1 MPRAEFTPNASS
13 ASQQVRSR
21 SASNTS
27 PKRPDKPALASML
40 RATGAGA
47 RGNSADAL
55 KSQFQ
60 FLKDQEM
67 TIDPNDACIML
78 FKLGAQFV
86 SAIGALESDL
96 AESKAA
102 AAHAAREAASLRQDL
117 ISKENLLSAY
127 NKLDFIKSSMSVSV
141 LQTSINNIG
150 AFSEHH
156 LLAFPSSHPDFFP
169 PSESNIKKYDLAGTS
184 SKGANPQA
192 PRSSGVPPAPES
204 TVRPPGGIPEGQR
217 IFELVNSKFRAL
229 DDLVYVLKKRILSL
243 ETNEELAD
251 AVKQFGNVGELLE
264 DNKRLRAENQKLR
277 AREQR
282 FLADPLLRRR
292 QLNMMTREQLQTL
305 IICLQNELS
314 ASRNVLDRHT
324 VKQVAQVR

>member
-1 MPRAEFTPNASS
+1 MPRAEFSPNSSS
-13 ASQQVRSR
+13 ASQQARSR

-40 RATGAGA
+40 RPTTSGA

-86 SAIGALESDL
+86 SAITALESEL
-96 AESKAA
+96 TESKAA

-117 ISKENLLSAY
+117 LSKENLLSAY

-150 AFSEHH
+150 AISKRYYLSFNDVFASPSP
-156 LLAFPSSHPDFFP
+156 FP
-169 PSESNIKKYDLAGTS
+169 
-184 SKGANPQA
+184 
-192 PRSSGVPPAPES
+192 
-204 TVRPPGGIPEGQR
+204 
-217 IFELVNSKFRAL
+217 
-229 DDLVYVLKKRILSL
+229 
-243 ETNEELAD
+243 
-251 AVKQFGNVGELLE
+251 
-264 DNKRLRAENQKLR
+264 
-277 AREQR
+277 
-282 FLADPLLRRR
+282 
-292 QLNMMTREQLQTL
+292 
-305 IICLQNELS
+305 
-314 ASRNVLDRHT
+314 
-324 VKQVAQVR
+324 